1 MIYTLLIKSKWLVI
15 AAISVAF
22 FYFRDVFI
30 INMIVG
36 GLLCNILGN
45 FVLKSRTNFLQPRY

>member
-45 FVLKSRTNFLQPRY
+45 FYLRRSIAH